1 MGSNPIPN
9 TIMKKILVMGLPGT
23 GKTTFSSALAYRLSA
38 VHFNADEIR
47 AYIHK
52 DLGFSIEDRIEHA
65 KRLGVLCDIV
75 NRSGQYSIADFV
87 CPTLSTRDA
96 FGAYDSFVVWCDRTP
111 TRHFSDTSNIFIPP
125 SIYNIRMTDADTI
138 EDVVD
143 KTVSIITRG
152 S

>member
-1 MGSNPIPN
+1 
-9 TIMKKILVMGLPGT
+9 MGLPGT
-23 GKTTFSSALAYRLSA
+23 GKTTLATKLASKLNA

-47 AYIHK
+47 AQIHK

-65 KRLGVLCDIV
+65 KRLGLLCDIV
-75 NRSGQYSIADFV
+75 NRSGNYAIADFV

-96 FGAYDSFVVWCDRTP
+96 FGAYYSFVIWCDRTP

-125 SIYNIRMTDADTI
+125 SIYNIRITDADAI

>member
-1 MGSNPIPN
+1 
-9 TIMKKILVMGLPGT
+9 MGLPGT
-23 GKTTFSSALAYRLSA
+23 GKTSLATKLASKLNA

-47 AYIHK
+47 THIHK

-75 NRSGQYSIADFV
+75 NRSGNYAIADFV

-96 FGAYDSFVVWCDRTP
+96 FGAYYSFVIWCDRTP

-125 SIYNIRMTDADTI
+125 SIYNIRITDADAI

>member
-1 MGSNPIPN
+1 
-9 TIMKKILVMGLPGT
+9 MGLPGT
-23 GKTTFSSALAYRLSA
+23 GKTTLSEKLAKYLNA

-47 AYIHK
+47 AHIHK

-65 KRLGVLCDIV
+65 KRLGILCDIV
-75 NRSGQYSIADFV
+75 NRSGQYAIADFV
-87 CPTLSTRDA
+87 CPTYSTRDA

-111 TRHFSDTSNIFIPP
+111 TRQFSDTSNIFIPP
-125 SIYNIRMTDADTI
+125 SIYNVRMTDADAI
-138 EDVVD
+138 DDVVD